1 MKGCPFWY
9 RRYYFTPS
17 LLLPCRNKWKKDRNA
32 GTSPAIEMPTK
43 ECVLPPLLL
52 LLWFWLQREN
62 LYPLWPLNFIFLY
75 LSFSSSAS
83 SRRINRREKPTQ
95 ECVPPLLLR
104 LHVLFVYIPLSGRRI
119 ERRSYIQMYSIY
131 CIKLN
136 RHFIMTYNLSLEFLK
151 DISIQFTYCQC
162 M

>member
-1 MKGCPFWY
+1 MKERQEC
-9 RRYYFTPS
+9 RYFSCYT
-17 LLLPCRNKWKKDRNA
+17 NA
-32 GTSPAIEMPTK
+32 DEGMRAPTTAS
-43 ECVLPPLLL
+43 PPLVLTSAG
-52 LLWFWLQREN
+52 N

-95 ECVPPLLLR
+95 ECVPSLLLC

-119 ERRSYIQMYSIY
+119 ERRSYIQIYSIC

-136 RHFIMTYNLSLEFLK
+136 RHFIMRYNLSLEFLK
-151 DISIQFTYCQC
+151 DISIQFMYCQC